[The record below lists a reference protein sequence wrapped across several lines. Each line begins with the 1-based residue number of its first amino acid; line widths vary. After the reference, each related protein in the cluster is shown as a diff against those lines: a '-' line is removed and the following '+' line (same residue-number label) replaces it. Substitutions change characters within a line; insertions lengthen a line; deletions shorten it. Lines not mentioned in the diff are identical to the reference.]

1 MKKKIY
7 QTPYLEVF
15 KAMTETLLNTPSQTE
30 QDGEADA
37 KEQPDF
43 VEEETAPVS
52 PNLWGDTEEEE

>member
-1 MKKKIY
+1 
-7 QTPYLEVF
+7 
-15 KAMTETLLNTPSQTE
+15 MTETLLNTPSQTE